1 MKVRGEGEQRIVRV
15 WSSSLRVVD
24 TMNLLYQLISLLHCH
39 NFGERGTGNGEWL
52 GAKLAGHR
60 IQHFANAS
68 NASFKLF

>member
-39 NFGERGTGNGEWL
+39 NFGERGTGNGVRGMGCGEW
-52 GAKLAGHR
+52 GMVRREACG
-60 IQHFANAS
+60 S
-68 NASFKLF
+68 